1 MSFMDRVIK
10 VVIADDHQMFID
22 GVFLLLKEVN
32 GIECVGQAANGKQLL
47 QVLNRVSADVILLD
61 ISMPEKDGIETA
73 IELKAKYPDVKILM
87 LTMSIAKETIKQL
100 VELGV
105 QGYILKDSGKE
116 QLAMAIQTVYN
127 GGVYY
132 SQKVTS
138 VLFDK
143 QAKSHTGMEVILTDR
158 EKDILKL
165 ITSELTTQEIA
176 DQLFISQSTVITHR
190 RNLLRKIG
198 ARNTAGLVKYA
209 LEYMND

>member
-1 MSFMDRVIK
+1 MDRVIK